1 MATITLADLMNDKKP
16 SHNGNS
22 NGDGIE
28 GVIKRTSSGMPRRQH
43 RYTRSNGTLMGC
55 CEKCGGILASFDKVE
70 NNKLVCSS
78 CGHGNDY
85 DVERYNTKTFIH
97 NGKPCNIYR
106 NNSIYNLVILS
117 GELRI
122 ICSRKA
128 AVAMFNIIA
137 AMVEAGVIIF
147 IYIS

>member
-85 DVERYNTKTFIH
+85 DVERYN
-97 NGKPCNIYR
+97 
-106 NNSIYNLVILS
+106 
-117 GELRI
+117 
-122 ICSRKA
+122 KA
-128 AVAMFNIIA
+128 AAETSTTGSATTGKA
-137 AMVEAGVIIF
+137 ASSKVI
-147 IYIS
+147 SLDDLA